1 MLKRATR
8 LLMLYILILTTVFS
22 AVPLVQATPM
32 DHPNTYKN
40 TGNMRA
46 DIIGVAL
53 TQVGYYEGANND
65 TKYGVWFGLNNRGWC
80 GIFVAWCADQAG
92 IPKSIIPKNGTTI
105 PANFKATV
113 YSGKNYR
120 PLPGDLFFTK
130 SGSGYS
136 HVGIVYYL
144 DGDYFYTLEGNT
156 YHNNGPEGVYISHRK
171 IADYDFG
178 VPNYPVGDEHTYHVG
193 YESAHPHK
201 EYYRCDHC
209 NDQYYTGKTQASSTC
224 KECIAANCSH
234 SYGSWTSSGSSQHT
248 KSCTKCGKKEA
259 ANHTWDSGKTTRQP
273 TCAKQGQTTYTC
285 TVCSATRTA
294 SIPVVNTHSYGAWK
308 RASDTQHARY
318 CQVCSKKETASHTW
332 DSGKITKQPTC
343 AKQGQ
348 TTYTC
353 TVCSATRTASIPVL
367 TTHDFGDWES
377 VNAKQH
383 TRICQV
389 CSKKETATH
398 SIADVLT
405 WDDNG
410 HWYACAD
417 CSGHIQEEKH
427 TFGVECDSPCQV
439 CGFSREGGHRYSTD
453 WETNSNDHWHNCEVC
468 NIPSPKTVHIFD
480 DPCDGL
486 CDICG
491 YERQVAHSFSA
502 DLRSDEAGHWSECT
516 QCGLTSEATPH
527 QPGAAATEEQ
537 PQLCAL
543 CGWEMAPKLVHSHNY
558 KPTVKNVLSH
568 SMVCPCGAQ
577 LENEGH
583 SWDIAALGCSIC
595 GFSFKD
601 SLPTLLLLC
610 AVPAT
615 ALLFGLLL
623 LIHRLKRR
631 FG

>member
-1 MLKRATR
+1 M
-8 LLMLYILILTTVFS
+8 
-22 AVPLVQATPM
+22 
-32 DHPNTYKN
+32 
-40 TGNMRA
+40 
-46 DIIGVAL
+46 
-53 TQVGYYEGANND
+53 
-65 TKYGVWFGLNNRGWC
+65 
-80 GIFVAWCADQAG
+80 
-92 IPKSIIPKNGTTI
+92 
-105 PANFKATV
+105 
-113 YSGKNYR
+113 
-120 PLPGDLFFTK
+120 
-130 SGSGYS
+130 
-136 HVGIVYYL
+136 
-144 DGDYFYTLEGNT
+144 
-156 YHNNGPEGVYISHRK
+156 
-171 IADYDFG
+171 
-178 VPNYPVGDEHTYHVG
+178 
-193 YESAHPHK
+193 
-201 EYYRCDHC
+201 
-209 NDQYYTGKTQASSTC
+209 
-224 KECIAANCSH
+224 
-234 SYGSWTSSGSSQHT
+234 
-248 KSCTKCGKKEA
+248 
-259 ANHTWDSGKTTRQP
+259 
-273 TCAKQGQTTYTC
+273 
-285 TVCSATRTA
+285 
-294 SIPVVNTHSYGAWK
+294 NTHNYGAWK

-367 TTHDFGDWES
+367 TTHDFGNWES

-537 PQLCAL
+537 PQLCVL
-543 CGWEMAPKLVHSHNY
+543 CGWELAPKLVHSHNY
-558 KPTVKNVLSH
+558 EPAVKDALSH

-610 AVPAT
+610 AVPTT